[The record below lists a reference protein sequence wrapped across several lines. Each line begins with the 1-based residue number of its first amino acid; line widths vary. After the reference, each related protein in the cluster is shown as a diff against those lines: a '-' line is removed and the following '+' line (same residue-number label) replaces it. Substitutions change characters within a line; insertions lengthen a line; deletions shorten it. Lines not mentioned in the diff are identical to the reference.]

1 MRATID
7 VRQGPTC
14 HSSHT
19 VSRVRIG
26 LYQGGRGDTP
36 IQQVN
41 IEYRDFDKK
50 SSILPVYI

>member
-7 VRQGPTC
+7 IGQGPTC
-14 HSSHT
+14 HSPHT

-26 LYQGGRGDTP
+26 LYQSDRGDTP

-41 IEYRDFDKK
+41 VGYHNFDKK
-50 SSILPVYI
+50 SSHAFGL

>member
-7 VRQGPTC
+7 IGQGPAC
-14 HSSHT
+14 HSPHT

-26 LYQGGRGDTP
+26 LYQSDRGDTP

-41 IEYRDFDKK
+41 IEYHNFDKK
-50 SSILPVYI
+50 SSILPV